1 MTSPQAPATAPA
13 LLAGRRQWIG
23 LAVLA
28 LPVLIV
34 SMDVS
39 VLFFAVPFIS
49 RDLEPS
55 AAQQLWIFDIY
66 GFVLAGLLLTMGS
79 VGDRIGRRKL
89 LLIGAAAFAAAS
101 VLAAY
106 SPTAETLILARGLL
120 GIGGA
125 TLMPS
130 TLALLRNMFSDVKQ
144 RGTAIGIWSAAMM
157 GGIAVGPVLSGVLLT
172 HFWWGSVFLVNLP
185 VMALLLILGP
195 VLVPEFRAPQVGR
208 FDLVSSFLSLGAVLP
223 AMYGIKEL
231 ALHGIEA
238 VPVLSL
244 VAGLGIGALFVLRQR
259 RPNPML
265 DVELFRQRAFSQSIA
280 TNTLAS
286 FAMTGFALFT
296 TGYLQSVL
304 GMSPL
309 RAALWSMLPA
319 IVVGAAAPLSTT
331 LARTIDRAVLVI
343 AGLVVGAGGLVGM
356 LAVDVGSPLVAVL
369 VAATVL
375 AIGLV
380 SVMTLMTEMVVG
392 VVPPERAGS
401 ATATSETAQEFGG
414 ALGMAILG
422 SVGAAVYSHRLAV
435 AMPAGIDAAAA
446 HTATQTLGGATFVA
460 KGLGGIAGQ
469 DLLRLARESFV
480 NGSHVAA
487 VTAAVVLLAAAVA
500 TAVLRR
506 RCGRLEPTE
515 AAPSHAEQDIDRLV
529 AA

>member
-1 MTSPQAPATAPA
+1 
-13 LLAGRRQWIG
+13 
-23 LAVLA
+23 
-28 LPVLIV
+28 
-34 SMDVS
+34 
-39 VLFFAVPFIS
+39 
-49 RDLEPS
+49 
-55 AAQQLWIFDIY
+55 
-66 GFVLAGLLLTMGS
+66 
-79 VGDRIGRRKL
+79 
-89 LLIGAAAFAAAS
+89 
-101 VLAAY
+101 
-106 SPTAETLILARGLL
+106 
-120 GIGGA
+120 
-125 TLMPS
+125 
-130 TLALLRNMFSDVKQ
+130 
-144 RGTAIGIWSAAMM
+144 
-157 GGIAVGPVLSGVLLT
+157 
-172 HFWWGSVFLVNLP
+172 
-185 VMALLLILGP
+185 
-195 VLVPEFRAPQVGR
+195 
-208 FDLVSSFLSLGAVLP
+208 
-223 AMYGIKEL
+223 
-231 ALHGIEA
+231 
-238 VPVLSL
+238 
-244 VAGLGIGALFVLRQR
+244 
-259 RPNPML
+259 
-265 DVELFRQRAFSQSIA
+265 
-280 TNTLAS
+280 
-286 FAMTGFALFT
+286 
-296 TGYLQSVL
+296 
-304 GMSPL
+304 
-309 RAALWSMLPA
+309 
-319 IVVGAAAPLSTT
+319 
-331 LARTIDRAVLVI
+331 
-343 AGLVVGAGGLVGM
+343 M
-356 LAVDVGSPLVAVL
+356 LAVDVGCPLVAVL